1 MHSVLLS
8 DIFPLLA
15 DLGLSFYLVYF
26 LFSCAFFFLLSI
38 FCMVFF
44 FSCCRKDLLC
54 VVWLCFL
61 PSKKDFGGCGGG
73 ESILSVSVL
82 NFSAKLGLGAVGDD
96 GFFFL
101 HPTHVPDLRR
111 STQEW

>member
-15 DLGLSFYLVYF
+15 DLGLSFHLVYF

-44 FSCCRKDLLC
+44 FFLLQEGFIVRSL
-54 VVWLCFL
+54 VVF
-61 PSKKDFGGCGGG
+61 S
-73 ESILSVSVL
+73 SIKERFRGLWRRGINSER
-82 NFSAKLGLGAVGDD
+82 FSA
-96 GFFFL
+96 
-101 HPTHVPDLRR
+101 
-111 STQEW
+111 